1 MLASQY
7 YTLGKKT
14 TEGWNKMENI
24 TERKSTIYKGEQKMV
39 YKPVICHFHTFIMSE
54 NLLELNVID
63 KCSILYQM
71 HKIKEV
77 HFFRKPDT
85 VYSLTY

>member
-1 MLASQY
+1 
-7 YTLGKKT
+7 
-14 TEGWNKMENI
+14 MENI
-24 TERKSTIYKGEQKMV
+24 TERKSTIYKGEQEMV

-77 HFFRKPDT
+77 HFFHKPDT
-85 VYSLTY
+85 VYSLTC